1 MRRALFVLVLAGCTR
16 VLAGCNRPYLTWTL
30 REPLASRRGHV
41 AVAVD
46 DHRAGSLGTAYGF
59 AGVLLDVNI
68 PPDEPRFRLE
78 RLVSEAL
85 YTAGLGLADPARA
98 STARVR
104 LGIEA
109 LTCDG
114 KHLHARSTV
123 VVAFVVE
130 DLAGAPVVGPE
141 HIELSGSG
149 RGCQDAYS
157 ESLDRLFDELAAR
170 LVEGPAHE
178 AALGLAPGA
187 S

>member
-1 MRRALFVLVLAGCTR
+1 M
-16 VLAGCNRPYLTWTL
+16 LAGCNRPYLAWSQ

-41 AVAVD
+41 AVVVD
-46 DHRAGSLGTAYGF
+46 DHRTGSLGTAYGF
-59 AGVLLDVNI
+59 AGVPLAVEVS
-68 PPDEPRFRLE
+68 PDEPRARLE

-85 YTAGLGLADPARA
+85 FTAGLGLADPARA

-114 KHLHARSTV
+114 KHLYARSTV
-123 VVAFVVE
+123 VVTFAVE

-141 HIELSGSG
+141 RIELPGSG
-149 RGCQDAYS
+149 RGCQAAYS
-157 ESLDRLFDELAAR
+157 DSLDRLFDELGAR

-178 AALGLAPGA
+178 AALGLVPGA